1 MNSKSERTCQILSAE
16 TVQHEVEMVD
26 RDSE

>member
-1 MNSKSERTCQILSAE
+1 MSSKSERTGQILSAE
-16 TVQHEVEMVD
+16 TVRHEVEMVD